1 MNFDDVHK
9 EIDIDYSFDVSGSID
24 PDRKMTSKISLWLQ
38 ENLENLTDDNGDI
51 IFNKVN
57 FGYNENSLKAL
68 GNKPVC
74 DVYVNN
80 VEYSEDF
87 DEYPAESVHS
97 IILFYMKGAN
107 NKSYLKACD
116 LHDYLIQE
124 FIKNRAF
131 KFLEDTVKDTLI
143 LNSELMNQPINKKW
157 GVMGA
162 LELSHIL
169 Y

>member
-1 MNFDDVHK
+1 MTNI
-9 EIDIDYSFDVSGSID
+9 ERYDINSEYSFTVSESID
-24 PDRKMTSKISLWLQ
+24 PDYKITSKISVWLK
-38 ENLENLTDDNGDI
+38 ENLETLKDDNEDI

-57 FGYNENSLKAL
+57 FGYNEDSLKGF

-74 DVYVNN
+74 DVYTHK

-87 DEYPAESVHS
+87 DAYPAESVYS
-97 IILFYMKGAN
+97 IIIFYMKGAN
-107 NKSYLKACD
+107 NKAYLKACD

-124 FIKNRAF
+124 FIKNRSF
-131 KFLEDTVKDTLI
+131 RFLEDTVRDTCI

-157 GVMGA
+157 GVMGV
-162 LELSHIL
+162 LELSHEL

>member
-1 MNFDDVHK
+1 MNFNDVHK
-9 EIDIDYSFDVSGSID
+9 EIDIDYSFDVSESID
-24 PDRKMTSKISLWLQ
+24 PDRKLTSKISIWLK
-38 ENLENLTDDNGDI
+38 ENLENLKDDYENI

-57 FGYNENSLKAL
+57 FGYNEDSLKGF

-97 IILFYMKGAN
+97 IIIFYMKGAN
-107 NKSYLKACD
+107 NKTYLKACD
-116 LHDYLIQE
+116 LHDYLVQK
-124 FIKNRAF
+124 FTKNRSF
-131 KFLEDTVKDTLI
+131 KFLEDTVRDTRI

-162 LELSHIL
+162 LELSHEL